1 MRRKLGI
8 GFLIISVFFVIAIT
22 FKVQFFSPVKKSEII
37 FSEQLI
43 SKIFIRSD
51 PTKIKEAQQ
60 TVMSFE
66 KLGQKLGIEFVEMGE
81 VALVEFKKDFF
92 AGNILIEGVVSRE
105 LKGHY
110 IFVNLDGTIAV
121 DSIAER
127 FNSEQK
133 LTASAKL
140 KFEDESISIY
150 TIFETPLSAAARDS
164 GREWELRVAAE
175 KTQKLMAAQLLD

>member
-1 MRRKLGI
+1 MRSKLGI
-8 GFLIISVFFVIAIT
+8 VFLITSVLGVAAIT
-22 FKVQFFSPVKKSEII
+22 LKLQFFSPVKKSEII

-43 SKIFIRSD
+43 SKIFIHSN
-51 PTKIKEAQQ
+51 PTKIKKARQ

-66 KLGQKLGIEFVEMGE
+66 KLSQKLGIEFVEMGE
-81 VALVEFKKDFF
+81 VALVEFNKDFF

-105 LKGHY
+105 LKGDY
-110 IFVNLDGTIAV
+110 IFLILDGTIAV

-133 LTASAKL
+133 LNARATL
-140 KFEDESISIY
+140 KFEDESISIH
-150 TIFETPLSAAARDS
+150 TIFETPLSVVARDS